1 MGHRRLPHPGVRLL
15 AKLGGCFVRE
25 GTRNVAEIHL
35 AARELG
41 DEDFPESFL
50 KVIRTAFISLPARR
64 GGLFYAHRKEV
75 PMAGRVYTATS
86 NLVPYTGTSATP
98 VVAGSAAT
106 TMTMDI
112 QAIRIGIYSGGGV
125 SYPSNG
131 AVLCQLSR
139 SPVPSPAVR
148 R

>member
-1 MGHRRLPHPGVRLL
+1 
-15 AKLGGCFVRE
+15 
-25 GTRNVAEIHL
+25 
-35 AARELG
+35 
-41 DEDFPESFL
+41 
-50 KVIRTAFISLPARR
+50 
-64 GGLFYAHRKEV
+64 
-75 PMAGRVYTATS
+75 MAGRVYTATS

-131 AVLCQLSR
+131 AVLCQLARVTGAITGGAAMTARIAPHNSTDIACNISTMADGSTAITGPDAGR
-139 SPVPSPAVR
+139 EPVAAEPPIHGR
-148 R
+148 RQLGGMGHPGL